1 MKQIFTMLTVF
12 MLLCTLVACGGA
24 ENQNSP
30 DPSQAV
36 PEENLS
42 EGEPASTPDECD
54 PVANEEIHVLVAY
67 FSATGNTENIARHIQ
82 TVLNADLYEIVPEES
97 YTEDDLNYGDD
108 GCRANREQ
116 NDPDARPA
124 IAGTLEHPENYDV
137 VFLGYP
143 IWWGE
148 APKIMHTFLESYNFE
163 GVTIVPFC
171 TSGSSGIGSSAEN
184 LQALTSDANWLPGQ
198 RFSGSATQ
206 EEVAAWV
213 EELELP

>member
-82 TVLNADLYEIVPEES
+82 TVLNADLSLIH
-97 YTEDDLNYGDD
+97 
-108 GCRANREQ
+108 
-116 NDPDARPA
+116 
-124 IAGTLEHPENYDV
+124 I
-137 VFLGYP
+137 
-143 IWWGE
+143 
-148 APKIMHTFLESYNFE
+148 
-163 GVTIVPFC
+163 
-171 TSGSSGIGSSAEN
+171 
-184 LQALTSDANWLPGQ
+184 
-198 RFSGSATQ
+198 
-206 EEVAAWV
+206 
-213 EELELP
+213 